1 MARPQS
7 PSSASASVGNLR
19 IEARLWLTARKLR
32 NDPDAAECS
41 HAALGLILLKCS
53 SDTIEAQRARL

>member
-1 MARPQS
+1 
-7 PSSASASVGNLR
+7 VGNLR